1 VKIVYRREK
10 TREHHWTRLENMAFP
25 ALKNDRILR
34 AARGD
39 DVDRI
44 PIWIMR
50 QAGRYLPEFR
60 ELRSKHDFFTIC
72 QTPELAA
79 EVSLQP
85 IRRFDLDACIIFS
98 DILVIP
104 QALGMTVEMRPGVG
118 PVLPEPLISSE
129 DIHKLDNTSNIAQK
143 LSYVGEA
150 ITLTRHKLDG
160 KVPLIGFSGAP
171 WTLMGYM
178 IEGGG
183 SKTLSKAKSWLYQFP
198 EASKQLLNIL
208 TSAIVDYLVMQA
220 CAGAQMLQV
229 FESSAEHLG
238 PELFKCYAL
247 PYIKQISLCVK
258 SQIKAK
264 GLDDIPM
271 TVFAK
276 GAHYALQ
283 ELAESGYDVVGLDWT
298 IDPEEAR
305 QKVGSSV
312 TLQGNLDPCALYA
325 SEAELRQRT
334 KEMLK
339 KFGKKRY
346 IANLGHGIYPDM
358 KPDHVA
364 TLISA
369 VHEE

>member
-1 VKIVYRREK
+1 MK
-10 TREHHWTRLENMAFP
+10 FP
-25 ALKNDRILR
+25 VLKNDRLLR
-34 AARGD
+34 AARGE
-39 DVDRI
+39 DVDRV

-60 ELRSKHDFFTIC
+60 ELRSKHDFFSIC

-79 EVSLQP
+79 EATLQP
-85 IRRFDLDACIIFS
+85 VRRFDLDACIIFS

-118 PVLPEPLISSE
+118 PVLPEPLVSPN
-129 DIHKLDNTSNIAQK
+129 DVHKLDNAAHVTK
-143 LSYVGEA
+143 RLCYVAEA

-160 KVPLIGFSGAP
+160 KVPLLGFSGAP

-183 SKTLSKAKSWLYQFP
+183 SKTLSKAKAWLYQYP
-198 EASKQLLNIL
+198 SASKQLLDIL
-208 TSAIVDYLVMQA
+208 TNAVVDYLVMQA
-220 CAGAQMLQV
+220 SAGAQLLQV

-238 PELFKCYAL
+238 PELFKDYAL
-247 PYIKQISLCVK
+247 PYIKDISSRVK
-258 SQIKAK
+258 AGIKTK
-264 GLDDIPM
+264 GLGHIPM
-271 TVFAK
+271 TIFAK

-283 ELAESGYDVVGLDWT
+283 DLAKSGYDVIGLDWT

-305 QKVGSSV
+305 QKVGSGI

-325 SEAELRQRT
+325 PEADLRKYA
-334 KEMLK
+334 KEMVK
-339 KFGKKRY
+339 KFGKSRY

-364 TLISA
+364 TLIDA
-369 VHEE
+369 VHEV